1 MRRPILSL
9 MAVCGSVW
17 GWTAAGWA
25 QEFNPFGDLNS
36 SQQSIAAPLSPDASG
51 TIHGDS
57 LYNVSETPPPSPNPL
72 PGALPGPAEDLEA
85 QEGGLHAED
94 AHGHAAHNHHEHCE
108 WEEEHEE
115 EPLGNIRVTPLYR
128 TIESAKWKKLFHN
141 MYSIN
146 VGTTFWQPEHHHGG
160 YNTQFGVT
168 AEFQYSHLDPKSVNI
183 NSVISIPFNTR
194 QNLRI
199 NDANMYGGNIGPSF
213 AINRY
218 LSNSTTK
225 VELGFTPLVTIGSFN
240 TRLGP
245 NNPSPGQSQL
255 FLDRGASND
264 APIVGGDF
272 RLWTGIKTQSGFRAG
287 VTGFYGVAATSAVYD
302 TSQTFKTY
310 GGGVYVEL
318 PTRFV
323 PHEFPAPTG
332 TFQWFERLLHLD

>member
-1 MRRPILSL
+1 MRRPLISL
-9 MAVCGSVW
+9 MAVCGIVW
-17 GWTAAGWA
+17 GGTATGQA
-25 QEFNPFGDLNS
+25 QEFNPFANS
-36 SQQSIAAPLSPDASG
+36 NSPDQRAPFAPNAPEISLTQSI
-51 TIHGDS
+51 I
-57 LYNVSETPPPSPNPL
+57 EPPPSPEPL
-72 PGALPGPAEDLEA
+72 PNALPGPAEDLEGPH
-85 QEGGLHAED
+85 QP
-94 AHGHAAHNHHEHCE
+94 AHSEGHAAEHVFHEHEYCE
-108 WEEEHEE
+108 YEEEEE
-115 EPLGNIRVTPLYR
+115 RIGNIRVTPLYR

-146 VGTTFWQPEHHHGG
+146 VGTTFWQPEHHHGRF
-160 YNTQFGVT
+160 NTQFGVT

-199 NDANMYGGNIGPSF
+199 NDANMYAGNIGPSF

-240 TRLGP
+240 TKLVP

-272 RLWTGIKTQSGFRAG
+272 RLWTGIKTKSGFRAG

-302 TSQTFKTY
+302 TSQTFRTY
-310 GGGVYVEL
+310 GGGLYVEL
-318 PTRFV
+318 PTRCV

-332 TFQWFERLLHLD
+332 TFQWFEKLFGLE